1 MKVEPGCAELL
12 LSLACFVIVCRGPT
26 FTPHYSAERVGIIN
40 LEKKC

>member
-1 MKVEPGCAELL
+1 MCGTAAVPGLFCDR
-12 LSLACFVIVCRGPT
+12 VQGPT